1 MKKLSALIIA
11 LFLAAALL
19 CSCASNSKS
28 DSVPGNGNYSGG
40 SGYYDEISSDPPKQD
55 GPKDTSSPEQKL
67 IKRYRV
73 TLETTEYD
81 RTRSEISALVEGYGG
96 YFSSSSE
103 NGGNTSGGRRS
114 SRYGEFTI
122 RIPAEKLDEFISELG
137 GKGNVISS
145 NLTTDDVTESY
156 YSYQSRL
163 DALALQEQRI
173 LDMMEK
179 ADSLDYLIKLEDKLS
194 QIRSEINELNYQ
206 LKYYDK
212 SVDYSYVTVNLRE
225 VIEYT
230 EEPENNFISRLGNAI
245 TNTFIMFGEVLGE
258 ILIGIVWILPFALAA
273 GAVALIIVI
282 SVKHRKKKKLSEKT
296 ENTEQK

>member
-1 MKKLSALIIA
+1 MKKILASAIA
-11 LFLAAALL
+11 LLLLLALL
-19 CSCASNSKS
+19 CSCGGKNASDGFGKGEES
-28 DSVPGNGNYSGG
+28 G

-55 GPKDTSSPEQKL
+55 SSNEPSSPEQKL

-81 RTRSEISALVEGYGG
+81 RTRSEISALVESYGG

-103 NGGNTSGGRRS
+103 RGGGTSSGRRS
-114 SRYGEFTI
+114 SRYGEFTV

-145 NLTTDDVTESY
+145 NLITDDVTESY

-173 LDMMEK
+173 LDMMKK

-194 QIRSEINELNYQ
+194 QIRSEINELNYK

-212 SVDYSYVTVNLRE
+212 SVDYSYATISLSE

-230 EEPENNFISRLGNAI
+230 EESDVTFISRLGNAVKK
-245 TNTFIMFGEVLGE
+245 TFVVFGKVVGE
-258 ILIGIVWILPFALAA
+258 LLIAIVWLFPFALVC
-273 GAVALIIVI
+273 GIIAFIVVI
-282 SVKHRKKKKLSEKT
+282 SVKRRKKKRIAASEKAP
-296 ENTEQK
+296 EQK

>member
-55 GPKDTSSPEQKL
+55 SQKDTLSLEQKL

-194 QIRSEINELNYQ
+194 QIRSEINELNYR

-230 EEPENNFISRLGNAI
+230 EEPENNFISRLGNAVK
-245 TNTFIMFGEVLGE
+245 NTFVVFGEVLGE

-282 SVKHRKKKKLSEKT
+282 SVKRRKNKKLSEKA